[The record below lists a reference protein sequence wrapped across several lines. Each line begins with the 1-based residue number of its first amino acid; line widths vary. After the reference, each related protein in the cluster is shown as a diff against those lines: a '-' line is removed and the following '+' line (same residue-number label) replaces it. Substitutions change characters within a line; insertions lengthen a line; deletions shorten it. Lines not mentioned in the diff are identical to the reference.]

1 MQQLRRSYSLTDL
14 AERDWTQDRFTDVT
28 EEIEE
33 GERVALR
40 SDSVLVQTKSVSLQ
54 HASIQN
60 DFPELEMTNMKLIW
74 KQNDHSNSF
83 LLYKIEKYIQF
94 VT

>member
-14 AERDWTQDRFTDVT
+14 TERDWTQNRFTDVT

-33 GERVALR
+33 GERVAFR
-40 SDSVLVQTKSVSLQ
+40 SDFVLVQTKSVSMQ
-54 HASIQN
+54 HAAIQN
-60 DFPELEMTNMKLIW
+60 GFPELEMTNMKLIW

-83 LLYKIEKYIQF
+83 LL
-94 VT
+94 